1 MFKKIHYA
9 RTSPSLALQLQQM
22 PVTRRKLEN
31 EQPTLELYNGIRET
45 T

>member
-22 PVTRRKLEN
+22 PVLDESSKTNNQHLSCI
-31 EQPTLELYNGIRET
+31 TV
-45 T
+45 